1 MVMTGD
7 FAFMFVCTIMVF
19 LMTPGLAWL
28 YGGMVRRK
36 NSLNTMMFCLA
47 MLGIGML
54 LWILA

>member
-1 MVMTGD
+1 MTGD